1 MAVPKQK
8 RSRSR
13 THLKRAKIY
22 RAKKVAISTCANCGA
37 PKEPHRVCLSCG
49 YYGGKQILEIGE

>member
-8 RSRSR
+8 RTRMR
-13 THLKRAKIY
+13 THLKRVKTY
-22 RAKKVAISTCANCGA
+22 RAISSSVTVCSNCGE
-37 PKEPHRVCLSCG
+37 PKEPHRVCLHCG

>member
-8 RSRSR
+8 RSRMR
-13 THLKRAKIY
+13 THLKRVKIY
-22 RAKKVAISTCANCGA
+22 RAISTSVTTCANCGE
-37 PKEPHRVCLSCG
+37 PKEPHRVCLHCG